1 MYQSVFGEAKI
12 NWAYYWRKAEKGY
25 FPLDAELNL
34 PYRLYSH
41 LLDKWIQGSIVEM
54 PYDKS
59 LSSGASDRRTET
71 DPHQTR
77 TLSFADKST
86 EQGYYL
92 YRVDRSG
99 SRWSAVGIQ
108 AVLNLRAVMKN
119 GDWDDYWNYYMA
131 AERNRF
137 YGNLSSQDSTNRSA
151 AA

>member
-1 MYQSVFGEAKI
+1 MLIIWGI
-12 NWAYYWRKAEKGY
+12 
-25 FPLDAELNL
+25 
-34 PYRLYSH
+34 
-41 LLDKWIQGSIVEM
+41 SIFTCQT
-54 PYDKS
+54 
-59 LSSGASDRRTET
+59 SD
-71 DPHQTR
+71 
-77 TLSFADKST
+77 
-86 EQGYYL
+86 YL
-92 YRVDRSG
+92 YRADLSG